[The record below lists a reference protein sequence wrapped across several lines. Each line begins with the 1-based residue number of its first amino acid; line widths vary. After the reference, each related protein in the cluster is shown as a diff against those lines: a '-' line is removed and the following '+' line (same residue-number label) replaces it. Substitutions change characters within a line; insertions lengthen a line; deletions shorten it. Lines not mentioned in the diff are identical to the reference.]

1 MSDFAF
7 PSLDARPQL
16 TKRQKAAVLVHLLIS
31 GGVDS
36 GLRELPPEQQRA
48 IVREMA
54 RLRFVDRETL
64 AEVVQEFAAELDSIG
79 LHFPR
84 DLANVVE
91 TIGGHLSFEVVESL
105 TAELGPDAPA
115 GEGPWAVIA
124 ELDVPALLAFAEGE
138 SDEVCA
144 IVMSKL
150 PSGRAA
156 ELMAELPSER
166 AEAIAAAFARTEDV
180 APGAVGRIGMA
191 LGRQSAS
198 RTAPAFE
205 TDSVIRVAGILNVA
219 TARVRNAVLESLDA
233 SDAAFAARVRKAVFS
248 FENIPERIEPR
259 SMPKILKEVD
269 ALVVVKALSGLPDE
283 MREVETFILGTIS
296 SRLADQFR
304 DQIAEAGTIPADES
318 EAARSDLVA
327 TIRRLEEAGEIT
339 FVTMD

>member
-7 PSLDARPQL
+7 PSLDARPRL

-84 DLANVVE
+84 DLAAVVE
-91 TIGGHLSFEVVESL
+91 TIGGHLSFDVVESL
-105 TAELGPDAPA
+105 AAEIGPDAPA
-115 GEGPWAVIA
+115 GNGPWAVIG
-124 ELDVPALLAFAEGE
+124 ELDVPSLLAFAEGE

-150 PSGRAA
+150 PSARAA
-156 ELMAELPSER
+156 ELMAELPPER
-166 AEAIAAAFARTEDV
+166 AEAVAAAFARTEDV
-180 APGAVGRIGMA
+180 TPGAVGRIGMA
-191 LGRQSAS
+191 LGRENAS
-198 RTAPAFE
+198 RVAPAFE
-205 TDSVIRVAGILNVA
+205 TDSVLRVAGILNVA
-219 TARVRNAVLESLDA
+219 TSRVRNAVLESLDA

-248 FENIPERIEPR
+248 FENIPERIESR

-269 ALVVVKALSGLPDE
+269 ALVVVKALSGLSDE
-283 MREVETFILGTIS
+283 MREVGTFILGTIS

-318 EAARSDLVA
+318 EAARSELVA
-327 TIRRLEEAGEIT
+327 AIRRLEDAGEIT
-339 FVTMD
+339 FLTGD

>member
-7 PSLDARPQL
+7 APLDARPQL

-36 GLRELPPEQQRA
+36 GLRELPPAQQQA

-84 DLANVVE
+84 DLASVVE

-115 GEGPWAVIA
+115 GDGPWTVIA
-124 ELDVPALLAFAEGE
+124 ELDVPSLLTFAEGE
-138 SDEVCA
+138 TDEVCA
-144 IVMSKL
+144 IVLSKL
-150 PSGRAA
+150 PSARAA
-156 ELMAELPSER
+156 ELMAQLPPER
-166 AEAIAAAFARTEDV
+166 AEAVAAAFARTEDV
-180 APGAVGRIGMA
+180 TPGAVGRIGMA

-198 RTAPAFE
+198 RAAPAFE
-205 TDSVIRVAGILNVA
+205 ANSVLRVASILNVA
-219 TARVRNAVLESLDA
+219 TARVRSAVLDSLEA
-233 SDAAFAARVRKAVFS
+233 SDAAFAARVRQAVFS
-248 FENIPERIEPR
+248 FENIPERVEPR

-269 ALVVVKALSGLPDE
+269 AMVVVKSLSGLSDE
-283 MREVETFILGTIS
+283 LRDVGTFILSTIS

-304 DQIAEAGTIPADES
+304 EQIEEAGPIPFSES
-318 EAARSDLVA
+318 EAARAELVS
-327 TIRRLEEAGEIT
+327 TIRRLEEAGEISFAT
-339 FVTMD
+339 KD